1 MASNPKEKAVTL
13 PALDGQ
19 EWLFF
24 RDRLREAR
32 YGALAD
38 AEGFQQMCFA
48 FEALG
53 ARLRIDS
60 GTLEKYQRF
69 LGELVQQSKPVGYQD
84 FDILYEA
91 VKQARNDVMHTGAYA
106 RNAAVSAVQLSLLIE
121 DAILS
126 KLEKLKEATM
136 ARKTVGDFMVR
147 SPVTAE
153 RWHTVGH
160 VRRQMLLHSFSYLP
174 IFWKD
179 KWHLISDM
187 AMASMLQQ
195 LSNPERNL
203 LAAKRIEEVLC
214 DQAPELKLQ
223 PAVTVAA
230 NCEVGLLLICDQNP
244 GLWLVVNSVKDDGLN
259 ELVGV
264 LSPFELM

>member
-1 MASNPKEKAVTL
+1 MMSEGKEEGVSLPKLNA
-13 PALDGQ
+13 D
-19 EWLFF
+19 EWRFF
-24 RDRLREAR
+24 RDRLRDAR

-53 ARLRIDS
+53 ARLRNDS
-60 GTLEKYQRF
+60 GTLEKYKRF
-69 LGELVQQSKPVGYQD
+69 LRHLVVMNLPIGFED
-84 FDILYEA
+84 FDTLFEA
-91 VKQARNDVMHTGAYA
+91 VKEARNDVMHTGAYA
-106 RNAAVSAVQLSLLIE
+106 RNAAVSAVQLSLLVE

-126 KLEKLKEATM
+126 KLEKMKEVTV
-136 ARKTVGDFMVR
+136 ARKSVGDFMVR

-153 RWHTVGH
+153 PWNTVGH

-174 IFWKD
+174 IFWNG
-179 KWHLISDM
+179 KWHLISDK
-187 AMASMLQQ
+187 AMASMLQP
-195 LSNPERNL
+195 LSNAERNL

-214 DQAPELKLQ
+214 DQAPKLELQ
-223 PAVTVAA
+223 PAVTVEA
-230 NCEVGLLLICDQNP
+230 NCEVGLLLICAQHP
-244 GLWLVVNSVKDDGLN
+244 GLWLVVNSVKDDGLT